1 MTSHRGRE
9 RKQMKQS
16 VISMIGKSIGNLIA
30 LIVVFLK
37 WGFDEMLIKIERLSI
52 EVIPK
57 ILSNT
62 RYYREKRI
70 KERAVKHYVE
80 DINLWKG
87 TDFTPY
93 E

>member
-1 MTSHRGRE
+1 
-9 RKQMKQS
+9 MKQS
-16 VISMIGKSIGNLIA
+16 IVLMVGKAMGNLLSLTI
-30 LIVVFLK
+30 IFLK
-37 WGFDEMLIKIERLSI
+37 WGFDEMLRRIEKLSI

-70 KERAVKHYVE
+70 QERAVKHYIK

-87 TDFTPY
+87 TDFTPLNY
-93 E
+93 DE

>member
-1 MTSHRGRE
+1 
-9 RKQMKQS
+9 MKQS
-16 VISMIGKSIGNLIA
+16 IVLLIGKAMGNLLSLTI
-30 LIVVFLK
+30 IFLK
-37 WGFDEMLIKIERLSI
+37 WGFDEMLIIIEKLSI

-62 RYYREKRI
+62 RYYENKRI
-70 KERAVKHYVE
+70 QERAIKHHVDTVNRQ